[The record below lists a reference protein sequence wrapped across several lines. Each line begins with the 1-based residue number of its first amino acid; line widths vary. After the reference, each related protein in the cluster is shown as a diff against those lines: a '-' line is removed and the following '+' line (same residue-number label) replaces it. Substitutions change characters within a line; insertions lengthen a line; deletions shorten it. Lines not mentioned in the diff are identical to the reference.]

1 MSKKRLGFT
10 LVELL
15 VVISI
20 IGVLIGLLL
29 PAVQAARE
37 AARRTQCLND
47 ERQFGIALQQYDSQN
62 GAFPGFQ
69 LAFPGTTSSTTLG
82 YPASWVIHVLPFM
95 DRMDIYNFW
104 KENIPKPY
112 TGQSFTLPTPL
123 VQIGVCP
130 NNQPADT
137 SKGDWLAYRVNT
149 GYNRVIP
156 NPVGSLTAIQ
166 ITNRKNFIVA
176 EGVCTDQWNP
186 NSVKVG
192 TSYISS
198 KDGTST
204 TLLLAER
211 SATTDTLANPWTWD
225 KSSSSVSPYCFAV
238 ESLGFNWEN
247 MKNLDPPTTNAA
259 YMPSKKMSSNHPGG
273 VIVGFC
279 GGNHKFM
286 KSDLDP
292 MVYMQLMAPSDR
304 DVGGSDPVDNIP
316 TPTSVGIWDPTVT
329 PINGTIKF
337 ALPLDEAKIP

>member
-1 MSKKRLGFT
+1 MSKKRIGFT

-37 AARRTQCLND
+37 AARRAQCLND
-47 ERQFGIALQQYDSQN
+47 ERQFGLALQQYDSQN
-62 GAFPGFQ
+62 GAFPGFM
-69 LAFPGTTSSTTLG
+69 LSFPGTSSSTSLG
-82 YPASWVIHVLPFM
+82 YAASWLVHVLPFM

-112 TGQSFTLPTPL
+112 TGTTLNLPTPL

-137 SKGDWLAYRVNT
+137 SRGDWLAYRVNT
-149 GYNRVIP
+149 GFNRP
-156 NPVGSLTAIQ
+156 NPIATANPSQQQQYQ
-166 ITNRKNFIVA
+166 ITNQKNFIVA
-176 EGVCTDQWNP
+176 EGVCNDQWNL

-211 SATTDTLANPWTWD
+211 SATTDTLANPWD
-225 KSSSSVSPYCFAV
+225 KSTYSA
-238 ESLGFNWEN
+238 EALGFNWN
-247 MKNLDPPTTNAA
+247 GMNNLDPPTTGAA

-292 MVYMQLMAPSDR
+292 MVYMQLMTPSDR
-304 DVGGSDPVDNIP
+304 DVGGTAPVDTTP
-316 TPTSVGIWDPTVT
+316 TPTNVGIWDPTVT